1 MADCIASSWTN
12 RYVYRFIIIVLVI
25 SFEFRPLNAH
35 MQLAGQ
41 IYKRIPPPGK
51 YKKYSVTADRKS
63 LTITKLKPVLD
74 EGCYIAVVDLGDAP
88 PLKHFRLEVKP
99 LPRKC

>member
-1 MADCIASSWTN
+1 
-12 RYVYRFIIIVLVI
+12 
-25 SFEFRPLNAH
+25 

-41 IYKRIPPPGK
+41 IYNGIPPPGK
-51 YKKYSVTADRKS
+51 YKKYSITADRKS

-74 EGCYIAVVDLGDAP
+74 EGCYIAVVDLGDYTLRA
-88 PLKHFRLEVKP
+88 LFRLEVKP